1 MDARTPV
8 LHLIHRLA
16 AGGAERQFVERLRA
30 HPPGFAPIV
39 GVLELSGGNLDDF
52 WTLGLGEP
60 LVFPGGG
67 SLLRPNTLAQVRRIA
82 ATIRER
88 GVGIVHGSDFATNFL
103 GLLGG
108 RLGGARV
115 VVSRLDLP
123 HPHPMRRRMEK
134 LVSASADAVC
144 ANAEAMR
151 RLCVAEEGCR
161 PERVVV
167 VRDGIDLAR
176 FDRRAAQ
183 APAGPVPDARP
194 LVAVVADL
202 WPLKGH
208 RILLDAVA
216 RVRRRFPDAC
226 FALVGDG
233 PERSA
238 LERRAVQ
245 LGIGSAV
252 AFLGKR
258 DDVPAILARAD
269 AACLPSAEGVPN
281 AIIEAMA
288 ARLPIVATSV
298 GGNPE
303 LVEHGVTGHLV
314 PPGDADALAAA
325 LIALLRDPAGAR
337 AMGARG
343 RARAASQLLIDRM
356 QRGYLDLYQRVLE
369 SPVSAGDAPID
380 GSGRHRMA
388 AHAAGLD

>member
-52 WTLGLGEP
+52 RTLGLGEP
-60 LVFPGGG
+60 LVFPVGG

-88 GVGIVHGSDFATNFL
+88 GVGIVHGSDFVTNFL

-115 VVSRLDLP
+115 VVSRLDLR
-123 HPHPMRRRMEK
+123 HPHP
-134 LVSASADAVC
+134 
-144 ANAEAMR
+144 MR

-167 VRDGIDLAR
+167 VREGIDLAR

-208 RILLDAVA
+208 RLLLDAVA

-238 LERRAVQ
+238 LERRAAE

-252 AFLGKR
+252 AFLGTR
-258 DDVPAILARAD
+258 DDVPAVLARAD
-269 AACLPSAEGVPN
+269 AACLPSAEGLPN

-343 RARAASQLLIDRM
+343 RARAASQLSIDRM

-388 AHAAGLD
+388 AHAGLD